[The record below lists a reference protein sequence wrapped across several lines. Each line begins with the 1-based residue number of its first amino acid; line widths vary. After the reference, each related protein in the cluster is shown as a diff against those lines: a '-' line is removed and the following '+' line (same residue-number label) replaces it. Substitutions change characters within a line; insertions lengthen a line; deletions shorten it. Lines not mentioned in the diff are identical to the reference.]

1 MFNWIKSYM
10 PKRLYYRA
18 ALILVL
24 PVLFL
29 QLIIS
34 IVFIQRHFEGVTV
47 QMTRTIAAEL
57 DLITEVIE
65 REGALAGQQIARSLG
80 MSMSI
85 VAKDTKFVEQRRFF
99 DFTGIVV
106 RRELLALP
114 EILTVDLP
122 DNRKVTVRIKTDQEY
137 FDLQFARRQ
146 VSASNPHQL
155 IVYLF
160 VFGAFF
166 TIIAFFYLR
175 NQLRPIT
182 RLADAAEA
190 FGHGENIPYDPGG
203 ALEVRAAGKAFLNM
217 RERIGRHLKQRT
229 MLLSGVS
236 HDLRTPITRL
246 KLGLSLLPK
255 EQREPLERDVEDMNL
270 LLNEFLDYA
279 KFENETESPVE
290 DTDPTV
296 LVDELIKN
304 FSRTDIKIKEIG
316 EISNKSFKLK
326 PFAIK
331 RALENLINNA
341 NRYAKR
347 ILIEKKFEGNLLLFA
362 VHDDGPGIDESQY
375 DEVLQPFTRLDPSR
389 NQNKGS
395 GVGLGLPIAKEI
407 VESHGGVLKLSRSPH
422 LNGLCVSLIIPVN
435 NKSVVGPEG
444 LEPPTNAL

>member
-1 MFNWIKSYM
+1 M
-10 PKRLYYRA
+10 PKRLYFRA
-18 ALILVL
+18 ALILVF
-24 PVLFL
+24 PVVFL
-29 QLIIS
+29 QLIVS

-47 QMTRTIAAEL
+47 QMTRTVAAEL

-65 REGALAGQQIARSLG
+65 REGAVAAQQIARSLG

-85 VAKDTKFVEQRRFF
+85 VAQDTKFAQRRRVY
-99 DFTGIVV
+99 DLTGLVV

-114 EILTVDLP
+114 EILIVDLP
-122 DNRKVTVRIKTDQEY
+122 DNKKVKARIKSGEEY
-137 FDLQFARRQ
+137 FDLQFSRRR

-155 IVYLF
+155 IVYLV

-190 FGHGENIPYDPGG
+190 FGHGENVNYNPSG
-203 ALEVRAAGKAFLNM
+203 ALEVRAAGQAFLDM
-217 RERIGRHLKQRT
+217 RERIQRHLKQRT
-229 MLLSGVS
+229 MILSGVS

-255 EQREPLERDVEDMNL
+255 EQREPLEKDVEDMNL
-270 LLNEFLDYA
+270 LLNEFLDFA
-279 KFENETESPVE
+279 KFENETDVPAE
-290 DTDPTV
+290 DTNPSL
-296 LVDELIKN
+296 LVDDLIEN
-304 FSRTDIKIKEIG
+304 FSRTDVKIETIG
-316 EISNKSFKLK
+316 EFANTTFKLK

-341 NRYAKR
+341 NRYGKQ
-347 ILIEKKFEGNLLLFA
+347 ILIEKKIEGNFLILS
-362 VHDDGPGIDESQY
+362 VHDDGPGIDKNLH

-407 VESHGGVLKLSRSPH
+407 AEGHGGVLKLSRSSH
-422 LNGLCVSLIIPVN
+422 LNGLCVSLTIPIQR
-435 NKSVVGPEG
+435 KAVVGPEG

>member
-1 MFNWIKSYM
+1 MFKWIKSYM

-24 PVLFL
+24 PVVLL
-29 QLIIS
+29 QLIVS

-47 QMTRTIAAEL
+47 QMTKTVAAEL

-65 REGALAGQQIARSLG
+65 NDGAVAAQKIARSLG

-85 VAKDTKFVEQRRFF
+85 VSQQSEFLERRRIY
-99 DFTGIVV
+99 DLTGLVV
-106 RRELLALP
+106 RRELLSLP
-114 EILTVDLP
+114 EILAVDLP
-122 DNRKVTVRIKTDQEY
+122 DNRKVNTRIKSGQEY
-137 FDLQFARRQ
+137 FDLQFSRRR

-155 IVYLF
+155 IVYLL

-190 FGHGENIPYDPGG
+190 FGLGENVPYDPSG
-203 ALEVRAAGKAFLNM
+203 ALEVRAAGQAFLDM
-217 RERIGRHLKQRT
+217 RERIQRHLKQRT
-229 MLLSGVS
+229 MILSGVS

-246 KLGLSLLPK
+246 KLGLSFLPK
-255 EQREPLERDVEDMNL
+255 EQREPLEKDVEDMNL
-270 LLNEFLDYA
+270 LLNEFLDFT
-279 KFENETESPVE
+279 KLENQTDVPTE
-290 DTDPTV
+290 DTNPSI
-296 LVDELIKN
+296 LVNELIEN
-304 FSRTDIKIKEIG
+304 FQRANIEIKSVGEIG
-316 EISNKSFKLK
+316 NNLFKLK

-341 NRYAKR
+341 NRYGEM
-347 ILIEKKFEGNLLLFA
+347 ILIEKKIENNFLVLS
-362 VHDDGPGIDESQY
+362 VHDDGPGIDETQY
-375 DEVLQPFTRLDPSR
+375 DEVLQPFTRLDSSR

-407 VESHGGVLKLSRSPH
+407 AEGQGGTLTLSKSDI
-422 LNGLCVSLIIPVN
+422 LSGLCASLIIPVN
-435 NKSVVGPEG
+435 
-444 LEPPTNAL
+444 L

>member
-1 MFNWIKSYM
+1 MFKWIKSYM

-24 PVLFL
+24 PVVLL
-29 QLIIS
+29 QLIVS

-47 QMTRTIAAEL
+47 QMTKTVAAEL

-65 REGALAGQQIARSLG
+65 NDGAVVAQKISRSLG

-85 VAKDTKFVEQRRFF
+85 VSQQSEFLERRRIY
-99 DFTGIVV
+99 DLTGLVV
-106 RRELLALP
+106 RRELLSLP
-114 EILTVDLP
+114 EILAVDLP
-122 DNRKVTVRIKTDQEY
+122 DNRKVNTRIKSGQEY
-137 FDLQFARRQ
+137 FDLQFSRRR

-155 IVYLF
+155 IVYLL

-190 FGHGENIPYDPGG
+190 FGLGENVPYDPSG
-203 ALEVRAAGKAFLNM
+203 ALEVRAAGQAFLDM
-217 RERIGRHLKQRT
+217 RERIQRHLKQRT
-229 MLLSGVS
+229 MILSGVS

-246 KLGLSLLPK
+246 KLGLSFLPK
-255 EQREPLERDVEDMNL
+255 EQREPLEKDVEDMNL
-270 LLNEFLDYA
+270 LLNEFLDFT
-279 KFENETESPVE
+279 KLENQTDVPTE
-290 DTDPTV
+290 DTNPSI
-296 LVDELIKN
+296 LVNELIEN
-304 FSRTDIKIKEIG
+304 FRRANIEIKSVGEIG
-316 EISNKSFKLK
+316 NNLFKLK

-341 NRYAKR
+341 NRYGEM
-347 ILIEKKFEGNLLLFA
+347 ILIEKKIENNFLVLS
-362 VHDDGPGIDESQY
+362 VHDDGPGIDETQY
-375 DEVLQPFTRLDPSR
+375 DEVLQPFTRLDSSR

-407 VESHGGVLKLSRSPH
+407 AEGQGGTLTLSKSDI
-422 LNGLCVSLIIPVN
+422 LSGLCASLIIPVN
-435 NKSVVGPEG
+435 
-444 LEPPTNAL
+444 L

>member
-1 MFNWIKSYM
+1 MFRWIKSYM

-24 PVLFL
+24 PVVLL
-29 QLIIS
+29 QLIVS

-47 QMTRTIAAEL
+47 QMTKTVAAEL

-65 REGALAGQQIARSLG
+65 NDGAVAAQKIARSLG

-85 VAKDTKFVEQRRFF
+85 VSQQSEFLERRRMY
-99 DFTGIVV
+99 DLTGLVV
-106 RRELLALP
+106 RRELLSLP
-114 EILTVDLP
+114 EILAVDLP
-122 DNRKVTVRIKTDQEY
+122 DNRKVNTRIKSGQEY
-137 FDLQFARRQ
+137 FDLQFSRRR

-155 IVYLF
+155 IVYLL

-190 FGHGENIPYDPGG
+190 FGLGENVPYDPSG
-203 ALEVRAAGKAFLNM
+203 ALEVRAAGQAFLDM
-217 RERIGRHLKQRT
+217 RERIQRHLKQRT
-229 MLLSGVS
+229 MILSGVS

-246 KLGLSLLPK
+246 KLGLSFLPK
-255 EQREPLERDVEDMNL
+255 EQREPLEKDVEDMNL
-270 LLNEFLDYA
+270 LLNEFLDFT
-279 KFENETESPVE
+279 KLENQ
-290 DTDPTV
+290 TDVPNEGTNPSI
-296 LVDELIKN
+296 LVNELIEN
-304 FSRTDIKIKEIG
+304 FRRANIEIKSVGEIG
-316 EISNKSFKLK
+316 NNLFKLK

-341 NRYAKR
+341 DRYGEM
-347 ILIEKKFEGNLLLFA
+347 ILIEKKIENNFLVLS
-362 VHDDGPGIDESQY
+362 VHDDGPGIDETQY
-375 DEVLQPFTRLDPSR
+375 DEVLQPFTRLDSSR

-407 VESHGGVLKLSRSPH
+407 AEGQGGTLTLSKSDI
-422 LNGLCVSLIIPVN
+422 LSGLCASLIIPVN
-435 NKSVVGPEG
+435 
-444 LEPPTNAL
+444 L